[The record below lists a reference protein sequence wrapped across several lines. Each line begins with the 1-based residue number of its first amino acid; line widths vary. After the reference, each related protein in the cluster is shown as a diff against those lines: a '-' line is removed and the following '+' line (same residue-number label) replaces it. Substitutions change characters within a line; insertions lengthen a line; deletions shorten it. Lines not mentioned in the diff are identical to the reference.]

1 MIHIFPAS
9 ERHTIDLGWLRS
21 QPLYSFGEYQHAD
34 RNGFGVM
41 RVCNDDYL
49 APGRGF
55 GAHPHSD
62 MEIVSIV
69 LNGSIKHEDNLGN
82 SVVTGFGEV
91 QRMSA
96 GSGVIHTEFNA
107 SETEEMR
114 LLQLWF
120 MPRERGLAPSY
131 EAKKFNPDKLHNNL
145 LPVVSGESAT
155 IGSLEEIATINQD
168 MTIYL
173 SKLASGESL
182 DVKTKQGRKLFLY
195 TIEGRLSV
203 ADQLQDSGELFLG
216 TGDTSHIEDI
226 SELVLKASED
236 TFFMLIDLP

>member
-1 MIHIFPAS
+1 MINVFPAA
-9 ERHTIDLGWLRS
+9 ERYSADLGWLRS
-21 QPLYSFGEYQHAD
+21 HLSFSFGEYYD
-34 RNGFGVM
+34 PNRTGFSVM

-69 LNGSIKHEDNLGN
+69 LNGQIRHEDNLGN
-82 SVVTGFGEV
+82 SVVSSFGEV

-107 SETEEMR
+107 SAEEELR

-120 MPRERGLAPSY
+120 MPEERGVTPTY
-131 EAKKFNPDKLHNNL
+131 EASRFDTAKLHNAL
-145 LPVVSGESAT
+145 LPVVSDKSSEQVAW
-155 IGSLEEIATINQD
+155 IGQN

-173 SKLASGESL
+173 SKLEQG
-182 DVKTKQGRKLFLY
+182 KQLSYVPGSADRKLFLY
-195 TIEGRLSV
+195 IIEGRLH
-203 ADQLQDSGELFLG
+203 AHGETLAA
-216 TGDTSHIEDI
+216 GDTAHIEQVNGL
-226 SELVLKASED
+226 ELTAAEPA
-236 TFFMLIDLP
+236 FFMLIDLP

>member
-1 MIHIFPAS
+1 MIDVFPAA
-9 ERHTIDLGWLRS
+9 ERHSADLGWLRS
-21 QPLYSFGEYQHAD
+21 QPSFSFGGYHD
-34 RNGFGVM
+34 PNRTGFSVM

-69 LNGSIKHEDNLGN
+69 LDGFIRHEDNLGN
-82 SVVTGFGEV
+82 SVVSSFGEV

-96 GSGVIHTEFNA
+96 GTGVIHTEFNA
-107 SETEEMR
+107 SEETELR

-131 EAKKFNPDKLHNNL
+131 EASSFDPNKLHNAL
-145 LPVVSGESAT
+145 LPVVSAQGAEQMAS
-155 IGSLEEIATINQD
+155 IGQD

-173 SKLASGESL
+173 SKLEQG
-182 DVKTKQGRKLFLY
+182 KQLAYTVEPGRKQFIY
-195 TIEGRLSV
+195 MIEGVLQV
-203 ADQLQDSGELFLG
+203 NDKQLE
-216 TGDTSHIEDI
+216 TGDTAQVETLN
-226 SELVLKASED
+226 ELAFQADSPS
-236 TFFMLIDLP
+236 FFMLIDLP

>member
-1 MIHIFPAS
+1 MINVFPAAS
-9 ERHTIDLGWLRS
+9 RYSADLGWLRS
-21 QPLYSFGEYQHAD
+21 HPSFSFGEYYD
-34 RNGFGVM
+34 PNRTGFSVM

-69 LNGSIKHEDNLGN
+69 LNGQIRHEDNLGN
-82 SVVTGFGEV
+82 SVVSSFGEV

-107 SETEEMR
+107 SDEEELR

-120 MPRERGLAPSY
+120 MPKERGVTPSY
-131 EAKKFNPDKLHNNL
+131 EASRFDSDKLHNAL
-145 LPVVSGESAT
+145 LPVVSDESSEQVAW
-155 IGSLEEIATINQD
+155 IGQN

-173 SKLASGESL
+173 SKLEKG
-182 DVKTKQGRKLFLY
+182 KQLSYAPGSKDRKLFLY
-195 TIEGRLSV
+195 IIEG
-203 ADQLQDSGELFLG
+203 QLGAHGETLA
-216 TGDTSHIEDI
+216 TGDTAHIEQV
-226 SELVLKASED
+226 SELELSAAAPA
-236 TFFMLIDLP
+236 FFMLIDLP

>member
-1 MIHIFPAS
+1 MINVFPAA
-9 ERHTIDLGWLRS
+9 ERHAADLGWLRS
-21 QPLYSFGEYQHAD
+21 HPSFSFGEYYD
-34 RNGFGVM
+34 PNRTGFGVM

-69 LNGSIKHEDNLGN
+69 LNGRIRHEDNMGN
-82 SVVTGFGEV
+82 SVESSFGEV

-107 SETEEMR
+107 SAEEELR

-120 MPRERGLAPSY
+120 MPKERGVAPSY
-131 EAKKFNPDKLHNNL
+131 EASRFDSEKLMNSL
-145 LPVVSGESAT
+145 LPVVSHQSSEGMAW
-155 IGSLEEIATINQD
+155 IGQD

-173 SKLASGESL
+173 SKLESGKSL
-182 DVKTKQGRKLFLY
+182 PYGIEAEAGRKLFLFV
-195 TIEGRLSV
+195 IEGGLNVLGEKLS
-203 ADQLQDSGELFLG
+203 S
-216 TGDTSHIEDI
+216 GDTAHIEQVEEI
-226 SELVLKASED
+226 MLTAAEPV
-236 TFFMLIDLP
+236 FFMLIDMP

>member
-9 ERHTIDLGWLRS
+9 ERHMTDLGWLRS
-21 QPLYSFGEYQHAD
+21 RPLYSFGDYQDAE

-69 LNGSIKHEDNLGN
+69 LNGSIRHEDNLGN
-82 SVVTGFGEV
+82 TVVTEFGEV

-120 MPRERGLAPSY
+120 MPRERGLAPNY
-131 EAKKFNPDKLHNNL
+131 EAKQFNLDGLINEL
-145 LPVVSGESAT
+145 LPVVTGNAAGERVQ
-155 IGSLEEIATINQD
+155 GEIASINQD
-168 MTIYL
+168 LTIYL
-173 SKLASGESL
+173 SKLEAGKSL
-182 DVKTKQGRKLFLY
+182 VAETKPGRKLFLY
-195 TIEGRLSV
+195 TIEGSIGAANKL
-203 ADQLQDSGELFLG
+203 AEDDLDLLA
-216 TGDTSHIEDI
+216 TGDTAHIEDTT
-226 SELVLKASED
+226 ELTLTAVED
-236 TFFMLIDLP
+236 TFLC